1 MWLTLIILPDGTR
14 IFSGPGGGP
23 KVQSATITRA
33 VNDGVE
39 LNIGSC
45 FSDKFKCTL
54 LNPGGELSVAAGDE
68 FTVYRVQ
75 GDIEQLVGLF
85 TMEKP
90 VRPTANRYKITAYDR
105 ISWLDKDLSDW
116 VLGLEGWPYTVQTF
130 AEMVCTECGLTLATK
145 ALMNGDY
152 QIQRFAGSSIT
163 GRKLMQWIGQI
174 SGTFCRAT
182 PAGEIEFTW
191 YGATNTTVGPADAF
205 SIELADYETA
215 TIDRVQIQLTQDDI
229 GVIYPNVAGVTY
241 PVTGNYLLSADDAT
255 ELEAVAESLYEA
267 LRSTTYTP
275 GTVVMAHNP
284 DIRPGD
290 IINVR
295 DRNNKTATFYV
306 MSKSTKGQRDTLQCT
321 GSHSRESSTN
331 IHEESFKSMK
341 SAMFEIRK
349 DVSGLSARATET
361 ELRIEDNRAYTD
373 ERAAE
378 IILQAESIAAA
389 VQDVH
394 ESVEG
399 VETRIAAIQETAE
412 SITLKVEKIVE
423 EGVDKVKTGLGLTI
437 DNSAVTIAR
446 PGAMVDTKLDETGM
460 YVTRTDG
467 TVVLRAQYSY
477 EDGASS
483 VDTQNLKVAE
493 YLDEFGMLRQQP
505 WVDEFGRPC
514 VATLWTGG

>member
-1 MWLTLIILPDGTR
+1 MWHTLIVLLGGTQIL
-14 IFSGPGGGP
+14 SGPGAGP
-23 KVQSATITRA
+23 KVLSSHTTRV
-33 VNDGVE
+33 VNDGEE
-39 LNIGSC
+39 LSIGSC
-45 FSDKFKCTL
+45 CPALFECTL
-54 LNPGGELSVAAGDE
+54 LNPGGELGIAAGDE
-68 FTVYRVQ
+68 FAVYRVR
-75 GDIEQLVGLF
+75 GEERRAVGLF
-85 TMEKP
+85 TMEEP
-90 VRPTANRYKITAYDR
+90 LRPTANRYKITAYDR

-116 VLGLEGWPYTVQTF
+116 VLGLEEWPYTVQTF

-152 QIQRFAGSSIT
+152 QIQRFAGSGIT
-163 GRKLMQWIGQI
+163 GRKLMQWVGQI

-205 SIELADYETA
+205 SVELADYQTA
-215 TIDRVQIQLTQDDI
+215 TIDRVQIQLTRDDV
-229 GVIYPNVAGVTY
+229 GVIYPDVAGVTY

-255 ELEAVAESLYEA
+255 KLEAVAESLYET

-284 DIRPGD
+284 DICPGD

-331 IHEESFKSMK
+331 IHKESFKAMK

-361 ELRIEDNRAYTD
+361 ELRVEDNRAYTD

-378 IILQAESIAAA
+378 IILQAAGIAAA

-446 PGAMVDTKLDETGM
+446 PDAMVETKLDETGM

-467 TVVLRAQYSY
+467 TIVLRARYSY
-477 EDGASS
+477 EDGASG
-483 VDTQNLKVAE
+483 VDTQNLKVTG
-493 YLDEFGMLRQQP
+493 YLDKFGMLRQQS